1 MRSIATGFSPK
12 LGQDLTMTAAATPRG
27 RPQYA
32 AQRDEI
38 APSASG
44 DRCRSALEPGL
55 PVATCMVRALAE
67 MDQTTHVVRS
77 ISYSSSRA
85 RGLIEL
91 RSRAGPPTNKVER
104 TPTKAPT
111 GPRGELAKLRIA
123 GAFGQETF
131 SARATP
137 ISQRKTT
144 KTALPSNTRPQNKKT
159 GRRKSIYTSP
169 PQFLL
174 RVVDRRY
181 PPTPP
186 ARSLPPGKHRRKF
199 RSRCRSTRR

>member
-1 MRSIATGFSPK
+1 MPLGTRK
-12 LGQDLTMTAAATPRG
+12 LELARQQAGTALRPRG
-27 RPQYA
+27 PPLRRA
-32 AQRDEI
+32 G
-38 APSASG
+38 APIG
-44 DRCRSALEPGL
+44 RFIGL
-55 PVATCMVRALAE
+55 PGEKIRLCPRAWEIMPDKLI
-67 MDQTTHVVRS
+67 VYRS
-77 ISYSSSRA
+77 DFLLRRGA
-85 RGLIEL
+85 RGLRGL

-111 GPRGELAKLRIA
+111 GPRGERAILRIA

-131 SARATP
+131 SVRATP

-144 KTALPSNTRPQNKKT
+144 KTALPSNTRPQNKKA

-186 ARSLPPGKHRRKF
+186 AQSLPPGKHRRKF

>member
-1 MRSIATGFSPK
+1 MRPIRK
-12 LGQDLTMTAAATPRG
+12 ITPPNG
-27 RPQYA
+27 LRPR
-32 AQRDEI
+32 AQR
-38 APSASG
+38 ASYWPTG
-44 DRCRSALEPGL
+44 RETFS
-55 PVATCMVRALAE
+55 VRAPGEIIPDKLTVYRV
-67 MDQTTHVVRS
+67 DFLLR
-77 ISYSSSRA
+77 RGA
-85 RGLIEL
+85 RGLRGL

-111 GPRGELAKLRIA
+111 GPRGELAILRIA

-131 SARATP
+131 SVRATP

-144 KTALPSNTRPQNKKT
+144 KTALPSNTRPQNKKA